1 MIMLS
6 LFRVIKSAFQD
17 IVRNLGLSFMTV
29 LILVLMLLSVNTL
42 IIINVL
48 TGNAMESIKDQI
60 DVSVYFDY
68 QASDKQIAEVKS
80 YIQSFPEVIGITYL
94 DKEQVLAKFKE
105 QHKGDSEVLSALDE
119 LGANPLGATLIVKTR
134 EPSDYKKVIS
144 ALNVPEYE
152 NIIEAKSFGD
162 TEKAI
167 ERVHVITTQVQ
178 RFGIGLSALFALIA
192 FLIIFNTVRV
202 AIYTQRIEISIKK
215 LVGAT
220 NWFVRGP
227 YVIESFVFT
236 VLSVAITLGF
246 LWLALRMIDP
256 YVAIVFQKSGILT
269 NYFISHKIVLLASQ
283 FFAVLFLTVIS
294 SLLAMRRYLRV

>member
-1 MIMLS
+1 MLS
-6 LFRVIKSAFQD
+6 LLRIIKSAFQD

-80 YIQSFPEVIGITYL
+80 YIQSFPEVVGLTYL

-119 LGANPLGATLIVKTR
+119 LDSNPLGATLIVKTR

-178 RFGIGLSALFALIA
+178 RFGIGLSILFALIA

-202 AIYTQRIEISIKK
+202 AIYTQRVEISIKK

-227 YVIESFVFT
+227 YVVESFVFT

-246 LWLALRMIDP
+246 LWLALRAVDP

-283 FFAVLFLTVIS
+283 SFAVLFLTVIS

>member
-1 MIMLS
+1 MLS
-6 LFRVIKSAFQD
+6 FLRIIKSAFQD
-17 IVRNLGLSFMTV
+17 MVRNLGLSFMTV

-68 QASDKQIAEVKS
+68 QASYKQIAEVKS
-80 YIQSFPEVIGITYL
+80 YIQSFPEVVGLTYL

-105 QHKGDSEVLSALDE
+105 QHKGDAEVLSALDE
-119 LGANPLGATLIVKTR
+119 LDSNPLGATLIVKTR

-178 RFGIGLSALFALIA
+178 RFGIGLSILFALIA

-236 VLSVAITLGF
+236 VLSVAITFGF
-246 LWLALRMIDP
+246 LCLALRVVDP

-269 NYFISHKIVLLASQ
+269 NYFISHKIALLASQ
-283 FFAVLFLTVIS
+283 FSAVLFLTVIS

>member
-1 MIMLS
+1 MLS
-6 LFRVIKSAFQD
+6 LLRIIKSAFQD

-48 TGNAMESIKDQI
+48 TSSAMESIKDQI

-68 QASDKQIAEVKS
+68 QANDKQIAEVKS
-80 YIQSFPEVIGITYL
+80 YIQSFPEVVGLTYL

-105 QHKGDSEVLSALDE
+105 QHNGDEEVLSALDE
-119 LGANPLGATLIVKTR
+119 LDSNPLGATLIVKTR

-167 ERVHVITTQVQ
+167 ERVHIITTQVQ
-178 RFGIGLSALFALIA
+178 RFGIGLSILFALIA

-246 LWLALRMIDP
+246 LWLALRVVDP
-256 YVAIVFQKSGILT
+256 YVAIVFQKSSILT

-283 FFAVLFLTVIS
+283 FLAVLFLTVIS